1 MRKVAL
7 YMMSYGTSFYRYR
20 YIMLYEKVS
29 YNNIKVRRNI
39 KKRYIKKAWQQAKAE
54 RQRIKAMRFAH
65 RYGVTSTLKDYSDAC
80 KYYSGAQV
88 NFIIFDE
95 V

>member
-1 MRKVAL
+1 MKLNKMRMIAL
-7 YMMSYGTSFYRYR
+7 SLMAYGNSFNTYR
-20 YIMLYEKVS
+20 YIMMFEKVS
-29 YNNIKVRRNI
+29 YGKVKTRRNI

-54 RQRIKAMRFAH
+54 LDRAKAR
-65 RYGVTSTLKDYSDAC
+65 TLSYSKA
-80 KYYSGAQV
+80 YSGAQA

>member
-1 MRKVAL
+1 MKLDKMRKAAL
-7 YMMSYGTSFYRYR
+7 YMMSYGASFYTYR
-20 YIMLYEKVS
+20 YIMMYEKVS

-54 RQRIKAMRFAH
+54 LDRAKAR
-65 RYGVTSTLKDYSDAC
+65 TLSYSKC
-80 KYYSGAQV
+80 YSGAQA